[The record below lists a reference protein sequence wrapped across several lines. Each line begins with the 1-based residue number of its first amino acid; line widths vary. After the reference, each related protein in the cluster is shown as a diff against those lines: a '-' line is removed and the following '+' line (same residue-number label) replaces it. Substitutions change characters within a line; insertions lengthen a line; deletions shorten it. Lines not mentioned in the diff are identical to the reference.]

1 MMAPEKHEHCIPAA
15 DGSCSIC
22 SDEAIVGLVGRVNY
36 AEQTAEVYFEKG
48 SEVIALDLVNDVAK
62 GDTVLVHMGFAIS
75 RMRPGE

>member
-1 MMAPEKHEHCIPAA
+1 MMPPDKHANCLPAA

-36 AEQTAEVYFEKG
+36 ATQTAEVYFEKG
-48 SEVIALDLVNDVAK
+48 SEIVALDLVQDVAK

-75 RMRPGE
+75 RMTPGD